1 MAAVF
6 DFFQTIFNQLW
17 YSIST
22 IRFADLLDIAIVAF
36 LIYKSIELFRETR
49 AGTLVKGILI
59 VLVTYVVSVWFDLV
73 VIKWLLVKIASVA
86 VIAVAIVFQP
96 ELRRALERVGRSN
109 FKKFGMSS
117 SYYSLNDEMVESINS
132 VAKAAGEMQD
142 SKTGALIVIERDTPL
157 GEVIDTGIMIN
168 ADVSSAL
175 ISNIFYPKSP
185 LHDGGVVIRDGRIH
199 AASCILPLSSN
210 PNLNAD
216 LGTRH
221 RAGLGV
227 SEVSD
232 AIVVIVSEETGTI
245 SVACNGAIE
254 RGYNSIT
261 LREKLRELID
271 TSNENDRRKS
281 FVSTLVGNI
290 SDMFNKKKGEDEQ

>member
-1 MAAVF
+1 MDAVF

-22 IRFADLLDIAIVAF
+22 IRFADILDIAIVAF

-49 AGTLVKGILI
+49 AGTLIKGILI
-59 VLVTYVVSVWFDLV
+59 VLVTYAVAVSFELV

-109 FKKFGMSS
+109 FKKFGSG
-117 SYYSLNDEMVESINS
+117 YYGLNDDMVEAINS
-132 VAKAAGEMQD
+132 VAKSAGEMQEA
-142 SKTGALIVIERDTPL
+142 KTGALIVLERETPL

-168 ADVSSAL
+168 ADISSAL

-185 LHDGGVVIRDGRIH
+185 LHDGGVVIRDGRVH
-199 AASCILPLSSN
+199 AASCILPLSTN
-210 PNLNAD
+210 PNLD
-216 LGTRH
+216 SELGTRH

-227 SEVSD
+227 TEVSD
-232 AIVVIVSEETGTI
+232 AIVIIVSEETGTI
-245 SVACNGAIE
+245 SVAHNGVIE

-261 LREKLRELID
+261 LRERLKELMDDSI
-271 TSNENDRRKS
+271 ENTGRKS
-281 FVSTLVGNI
+281 VIASFVGAI
-290 SDMFNKKKGEDEQ
+290 FNKKKGEDEQ